1 MIFEWLFIKISMLK
15 IGDKKLINGWA
26 FYDWANS
33 VYSLVISTAVFPLYY
48 SAVTDGKTVF
58 FIGMKWGHPDSLY
71 SYALS
76 FSFLVVAFISPILSG
91 IADYTG
97 SKKKFM
103 KFFCWMG
110 GLSVA
115 SLYFFDGLDTVW
127 IGIIFTIL
135 ASIGFWASLVFYNAY
150 LPEVAHQDQQDRASA
165 KGFIYGYTG
174 SVLLLI
180 LNLAMIMYPGIF
192 GFDVSIDQAIR
203 INGTEVQIAEA
214 IKAAESTASSM
225 ASRISFVLVGVWW
238 IGFAQITFKRLP
250 NDVYNKE
257 PKEDYIWRGFRELKV
272 VAKEVVNYPVLKRF
286 LISFFLLSIGVQTI
300 ILMAAIFGS
309 TELGLPTMNLI
320 LTILLVQIVA
330 IFGAFVFS
338 RLSEKWG
345 NIKALKVTI
354 LIWMIVCFAAFML
367 DKSQDNVAYYFYG
380 LGVLLGFVQ
389 GAIQSLTRST
399 YSKLLPET
407 EDHATYFS
415 FYDVT
420 EKIAIVL
427 GTFVYGFLYEIT
439 DSMQWSVLCLAIFFL
454 ASFIVLST
462 LKKTKHVY

>member
-1 MIFEWLFIKISMLK
+1 MLK

-48 SAVTDGKTVF
+48 SAVTDGEIVSF
-58 FIGMKWGHPDSLY
+58 LGMEWDHPDSLY

-76 FSFLVVAFISPILSG
+76 FSFLIVAFISPILSG

-115 SLYFFDGLDTVW
+115 SLYFFDGIDTIW

-150 LPEVAHQDQQDRASA
+150 LPEVALPEDQDRASA

-174 SVLLLI
+174 SVVLLI
-180 LNLAMIMYPGIF
+180 INLAMIMFPGFF
-192 GFDVSIDQAIR
+192 GFDISIDEAIST
-203 INGTEVQIAEA
+203 NGTELEIAEA
-214 IKAAESTASSM
+214 LKLAESAASSM
-225 ASRISFVLVGVWW
+225 ASRISFILVGVWW
-238 IGFAQITFKRLP
+238 ISFAQITFKRLP
-250 NDVYNKE
+250 NDVYNKKPE
-257 PKEDYIWRGFRELKV
+257 EDYIWRGFRELKL
-272 VAKEVVNYPVLKRF
+272 VAKEVMNYPTLKRF

-309 TELGLPTMNLI
+309 SELGLAPMNLI
-320 LTILLVQIVA
+320 GTILLVQIVA
-330 IFGAFVFS
+330 ILGAFVFS

-354 LIWMIVCFAAFML
+354 CTWMLVCFTAFLL
-367 DKSQDNVAYYFYG
+367 DKNQENVALYFYG
-380 LGVLLGFVQ
+380 LGVMLGFVQ

-427 GTFVYGFLYEIT
+427 GTFVYGLLFAIT

-454 ASFIVLST
+454 ASFIVLNT
-462 LKKTKHVY
+462 LKKTKYVK

>member
-1 MIFEWLFIKISMLK
+1 MLK
-15 IGDKKLINGWA
+15 IGDKKLIKAWA

-33 VYSLVISTAVFPLYY
+33 VYSLVISTAIFPLYY
-48 SAVTDGKTVF
+48 SAITAGKTVHF
-58 FIGMKWGHPDSLY
+58 LGMEWDHPDSLY

-103 KFFCWMG
+103 RFFCWMG
-110 GLSVA
+110 GLSVM
-115 SLYFFDGLDTVW
+115 SLYFFDGIDKVW

-150 LPEVAHQDQQDRASA
+150 LPEVAHPAQQDRASA
-165 KGFIYGYTG
+165 KGFIYGYAG
-174 SVLLLI
+174 SVILLI
-180 LNLAMIMYPGIF
+180 VNLVMIQMPDLFGIT
-192 GFDVSIDQAIR
+192 SA
-203 INGTEVQIAEA
+203 
-214 IKAAESTASSM
+214 M
-225 ASRISFVLVGVWW
+225 ASRISFVMVGIWW

-250 NDVYNKE
+250 NDVYNKQ
-257 PKEDYIWRGFRELKV
+257 PNKDYIWRGFKELKV
-272 VAKEVVNYPVLKRF
+272 IAKEIMLYSTLKRF

-309 TELGLPTMNLI
+309 SELGLPAINLI
-320 LTILLVQIVA
+320 ITILLVQVVA
-330 IFGAFVFS
+330 IVGAFVFS

-345 NIKALKVTI
+345 NLKALKVTI
-354 LIWMIVCFAAFML
+354 VTWMIVCFAAFML
-367 DKSQDNVAYYFYG
+367 DKDQENVAYYFYG

-389 GAIQSLTRST
+389 GAVQSLTRST

-420 EKIAIVL
+420 EKFAIVL
-427 GTFVYGFLYEIT
+427 GTAVYGLLYALT

-454 ASFIVLST
+454 ASFIVLNT
-462 LKKTKHVY
+462 LKKTEHVH

>member
-1 MIFEWLFIKISMLK
+1 MLK

-48 SAVTDGKTVF
+48 SAVTDGKIVRF
-58 FIGMKWGHPDSLY
+58 LGMEWEHPDSLY

-76 FSFLVVAFISPILSG
+76 FSFLIVAFISPILSG

-103 KFFCWMG
+103 RFFCWMG
-110 GLSVA
+110 GLSVT
-115 SLYFFDGLDTVW
+115 SLYFFDGVDTVW
-127 IGIIFTIL
+127 IGILFTIL

-150 LPEVAHQDQQDRASA
+150 LPEVAHPEQQDRASA
-165 KGFIYGYTG
+165 KGFIYGYAG
-174 SVLLLI
+174 SVILLI
-180 LNLAMIMYPGIF
+180 INLIMIQKPDLFGI
-192 GFDVSIDQAIR
+192 DA
-203 INGTEVQIAEA
+203 
-214 IKAAESTASSM
+214 SM
-225 ASRISFVLVGVWW
+225 ASRISFVLVGIWW

-250 NDVYNKE
+250 NDIYNKQ
-257 PKEDYIWRGFRELKV
+257 PDNDYIWKGFRELKI
-272 VAKEVVNYPVLKRF
+272 VAKEVMNYPTLKKF

-309 TELGLPTMNLI
+309 TELGLPAMNLI
-320 LTILLVQIVA
+320 VTILLVQIVA
-330 IFGAFVFS
+330 IVGAFVFS

-354 LIWMIVCFAAFML
+354 VTWMVVCFTAFLL
-367 DKSQDNVAYYFYG
+367 DKSQENVEYYFYG

-427 GTFVYGFLYEIT
+427 GTFVYGLLYAIT

-454 ASFIVLST
+454 ASFIILNT
-462 LKKTKHVY
+462 LKKTKYVQ

>member
-1 MIFEWLFIKISMLK
+1 MLK

-48 SAVTDGKTVF
+48 TAVTKDKVVHF
-58 FIGMKWGHPDSLY
+58 LGMDWDHPDTLY

-76 FSFLVVAFISPILSG
+76 FSFLVVAIMSPILSG

-103 KFFCWMG
+103 KFFCALG
-110 GLSVA
+110 SISVM
-115 SLYFFDGLDTVW
+115 SLYFFDSVDTVW
-127 IGIIFTIL
+127 IGIVFTIF
-135 ASIGFWASLVFYNAY
+135 ASIGFWSSIVFYNAY
-150 LPEVAHQDQQDRASA
+150 LPEVAKPEQQDRASA
-165 KGFIYGYTG
+165 KGFIFGYAG
-174 SVLLLI
+174 SVILLI
-180 LNLAMIMYPGIF
+180 INLIMIQMPETFGITS
-192 GFDVSIDQAIR
+192 G
-203 INGTEVQIAEA
+203 
-214 IKAAESTASSM
+214 M
-225 ASRISFVLVGVWW
+225 ASRISFVMVGLWW

-250 NDVYNKE
+250 DDIYDRKPE
-257 PKEDYIWRGFRELKV
+257 KDYIWKGFKELNKV
-272 VAKEVVNYPVLKRF
+272 WKELRNYQNLKRF

-309 TELGLPTMNLI
+309 SELELPAMNLI
-320 LTILLVQIVA
+320 VTILLVQIVA
-330 IFGAFVFS
+330 IVGAALFS
-338 RLSEKWG
+338 RISEKYG
-345 NIKALKVTI
+345 NIKAIKITI
-354 LIWMIVCFAAFML
+354 LTWMVVCFTAFML
-367 DKSQDNVAYYFYG
+367 DKSQENVAMYFYG
-380 LGVLLGFVQ
+380 LGGLLGLVQ

-407 EDHATYFS
+407 HDHATYFS

-427 GTFVYGFLYEIT
+427 GTFVYGLLYAIT

-454 ASFIVLST
+454 ASFIVFSG
-462 LKKTKHVY
+462 LKKTEHVR

>member
-1 MIFEWLFIKISMLK
+1 MLK

-48 SAVTDGKTVF
+48 TAITKGKPVRFLGTD
-58 FIGMKWGHPDSLY
+58 WDHPDTLY

-76 FSFLVVAFISPILSG
+76 FSFLIVAFMSPILSG

-103 KFFCWMG
+103 KFFCALG
-110 GLSVA
+110 SVSVM
-115 SLYFFDGLDTVW
+115 SLYFFDSVDTVW
-127 IGIIFTIL
+127 IGIVFTIF
-135 ASIGFWASLVFYNAY
+135 ACIGFWSSIVFYNAY
-150 LPEVAHQDQQDRASA
+150 LPEVAKPEQQDRASA

-174 SVLLLI
+174 SVILLI
-180 LNLAMIMYPGIF
+180 INLVMIQMPETFGITS
-192 GFDVSIDQAIR
+192 G
-203 INGTEVQIAEA
+203 
-214 IKAAESTASSM
+214 M
-225 ASRISFVLVGVWW
+225 ASRISFVMVGLWW
-238 IGFAQITFKRLP
+238 IGFAQITFRRLP
-250 NDVYNKE
+250 EDIYDRKPE
-257 PKEDYIWRGFRELKV
+257 KDYIWKGFKELKKV
-272 VAKEVVNYPVLKRF
+272 WNELRNYSNLKRF

-309 TELGLPTMNLI
+309 SELELPAMNLI
-320 LTILLVQIVA
+320 VTILLVQIVA
-330 IFGAFVFS
+330 IAGAAIFS
-338 RLSEKWG
+338 RISEKYG
-345 NIKALKVTI
+345 NIKAIKITI
-354 LIWMIVCFAAFML
+354 LTWMLVCFSAFML
-367 DKSQDNVAYYFYG
+367 DKSQENVALYFYS
-380 LGVLLGFVQ
+380 LGGLLGLVQ

-399 YSKLLPET
+399 YSKLLPVT
-407 EDHATYFS
+407 QDHATYFS

-427 GTFVYGFLYEIT
+427 GTFVYGLLYSVT

-462 LKKTKHVY
+462 IKKTKYVQ